1 MRGKGCLARDRLA
14 DCPIANPLGV
24 WQVPNHNLEEK
35 LWNFPHLSAQGNSP
49 FAANPCALVSR
60 LACGASYPQAES
72 YPQRKVQV
80 LLNS

>member
-1 MRGKGCLARDRLA
+1 MPGKGPFGGLSDRQS
-14 DCPIANPLGV
+14 PRSSGKFR
-24 WQVPNHNLEEK
+24 NHNLEEK
-35 LWNFPHLSAQGNSP
+35 LWNCPHLSAQGNSP

-60 LACGASYPQAES
+60 LTCGASYPQAES